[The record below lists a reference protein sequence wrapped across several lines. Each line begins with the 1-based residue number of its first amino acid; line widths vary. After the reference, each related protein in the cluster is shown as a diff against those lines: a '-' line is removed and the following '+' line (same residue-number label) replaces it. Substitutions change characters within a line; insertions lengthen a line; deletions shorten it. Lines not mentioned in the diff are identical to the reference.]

1 MTGLLIRGARPVRFR
16 SRSDLGRLR
25 AAGAAARAELGA
37 PPAPG
42 EPVDL
47 RIKDGAVVEMGT
59 GLARHDGEEVLDAGG
74 AFLIPGLWD
83 AHAHLD
89 LEAARVA
96 RLDLGRTACVE
107 DALEIVAAEAQRLRS
122 ATGAGAARGPALIQ
136 GFGHRLSHWPRMPSV
151 TELDAVT
158 GPIPTVL
165 VSGDAHSGW
174 VNSAA
179 LVLLGLPP
187 ATDADPGAPLTEGEW
202 FAALNRLDD
211 IPGSRELVESGYRR
225 ALEDMAARGITG
237 VTDMTWGQDSPAWVA
252 RLGRMS
258 ATGPL
263 PGLPRIRVSTYREGL
278 EERISAGLRTGD
290 PLPDSPVGGDG
301 AALLTQGPLKIISDG
316 SMGTGTACLCSAY
329 PADLGLEHPHG
340 VMSVRL
346 DELVELLGRAHE
358 HGIAAAVHAIGD
370 AALIDV
376 ARAFA
381 RTGARG
387 RVEHAQLLPADATGP
402 QGALT
407 TLVRLGIELS
417 IQPAHLI
424 DDWAAVGKVWPGLE
438 SRSYAFADM
447 AAAGGMLA
455 LGSDAP
461 VAPLDP
467 WLAMSAAVGRRAPD
481 GSVWSPDQCLTAEE
495 ALAASVDGAA
505 PISVGSTAD
514 LVLLPAS
521 PLVLAPDE
529 LRDMRPLATVVA
541 GTLTAHR

>member
-1 MTGLLIRGARPVRFR
+1 MSGLLIRGARPVLFR
-16 SRSDLGRLR
+16 SRSKLGRLR
-25 AAGAAARAELGA
+25 ARGPADRAGLSA

-42 EPVDL
+42 GPTDL
-47 RIKDGAVVEMGT
+47 RIEAGAVVEMGPA
-59 GLARHDGEEVLDAGG
+59 LARHGGEEVLDAGG
-74 AFLIPGLWD
+74 AFVIPGLWD

-89 LEAARVA
+89 LEAARMA
-96 RLDLGRTACVE
+96 RLDLGRTACAE
-107 DALEIVAAEAQRLRS
+107 EALGIVAARARALRS
-122 ATGAGAARGPALIQ
+122 AAGEADGPALIQ
-136 GFGHRLSHWPRMPSV
+136 GFGHRLSNWPRVPSV
-151 TELDAVT
+151 AELDAVT

-187 ATDADPGAPLTEGEW
+187 ATGADPGAPLMEDEW

-211 IPGSRELVESGYRR
+211 VPGSRELVESGYRR
-225 ALEDMAARGITG
+225 VLEDMAARGITG

-252 RLGRMS
+252 RLDRMG
-258 ATGPL
+258 AAGPL
-263 PGLPRIRVSTYREGL
+263 PGPPRIRVSTYREGL
-278 EERISAGLRTGD
+278 EERIDAHLRTGS
-290 PLPDSPVGGDG
+290 PLPGSPVGGDG
-301 AALLTQGPLKIISDG
+301 MALLTQGPLKIISDG
-316 SMGTGTACLCSAY
+316 SMGTGTACLCSPY
-329 PADLGLEHPHG
+329 PADLGLDHPHG
-340 VMSVRL
+340 VMSVGL
-346 DELVELLGRAHE
+346 DELTRLLGRAHE

-387 RVEHAQLLPADATGP
+387 RVEHAQLLPADAAGP
-402 QGALT
+402 EGALT
-407 TLVRLGIELS
+407 TLVRLGVELS
-417 IQPAHLI
+417 VQPAHLI
-424 DDWAAVGKVWPGLE
+424 DDWAAVGRVWPGLE

-481 GSVWSPDQCLTAEE
+481 GSVWSPDQRLTAEE
-495 ALAASVDGAA
+495 ALAASVDGAEPVRA
-505 PISVGSTAD
+505 GSRAD
-514 LVLLPAS
+514 LVLLPDD
-521 PLVLAPDE
+521 PLMLGPED
-529 LRDMRPLATVVA
+529 LRAVRPLATVVA
-541 GTLTAHR
+541 GALTAHR